1 MDDALGGEALEA
13 IEEIFGDRVKRHPI
27 DGEQGTSGA
36 LVSVL
41 PLSTHEVELPAK
53 VAERYSIPLVAQGAG
68 TGPESAVQPGSVLIR
83 FDLMRSL

>member
-41 PLSTHEVELPAK
+41 PLGTHEVELLAN